1 MIRRRLGH
9 REREYSFTCSSLV
22 VIKLFKICIGET
34 CVNEAQLKELL
45 NNRNNSQSAN
55 VVNNVGSPNTP
66 TQPPPTVGGELG
78 VGDPSSKGGGT
89 EPAETSTP
97 EESVSEPAPEP
108 APQEAPQQESNTGTG
123 TETSPELA
131 P

>member
-1 MIRRRLGH
+1 MYANVFKAK
-9 REREYSFTCSSLV
+9 E
-22 VIKLFKICIGET
+22 KICIGET

-78 VGDPSSKGGGT
+78 VGDPSSKGGGNVSS
-89 EPAETSTP
+89 PPSVGGVPSTSSSGTGAGGGGDVTVP
-97 EESVSEPAPEP
+97 IPVPAPEP
-108 APQEAPQQESNTGTG
+108 TPAP
-123 TETSPELA
+123 
-131 P
+131 